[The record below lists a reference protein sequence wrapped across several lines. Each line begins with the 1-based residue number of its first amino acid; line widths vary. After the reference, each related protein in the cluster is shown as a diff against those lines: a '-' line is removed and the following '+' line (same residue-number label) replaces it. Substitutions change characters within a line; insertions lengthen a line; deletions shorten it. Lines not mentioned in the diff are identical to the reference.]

1 MPKRKPAKSAQSNIN
16 GKLGR
21 DLIVVCVVIT
31 LVFTPSITIDAFN
44 PSKFLVMCFGVFYLF
59 LKYKTFVLDSFTRD
73 KFGLFL
79 ALGIIIAS
87 LSLLANHYSPSE
99 RLFGIERRNFGFVT
113 IVSFFALGFIAS
125 VARRS
130 GSINIKSVFSALM
143 ISNLFV
149 SMIFLIQFSGWGFTE
164 FDTQFG
170 VLPSTLGNPNFL
182 SSFLAISIVGILGWY
197 FHPLTLTSWK
207 PLAIV
212 PITVSLWVILKTQSI
227 QGLVALAVGALVLIL
242 LMVRRFSSQTLF
254 GLLSLLVLGGIAFIA
269 AGLFGLGWD
278 LTSRIPQT
286 LLFRVIY
293 WKMGISMIQE
303 SPFLGLGFDS
313 YLDNFRAHLKSRY
326 VDTIGE
332 GVISDSPHNLFLDFF
347 ISGGILLGFF
357 VLVCVGLAIF
367 RGFKNLK
374 EVDKSSSLSQ
384 PNEILLAI
392 LIMFLAIAFISPF
405 QLSLFIWL
413 PVVLGLTA
421 TSERQDFAS
430 GQKQESST
438 SIKSALS
445 IFAVGSWASVLVV
458 CNPIIAVLP
467 MVTEVRYRSAV
478 ESGNFYDLKA
488 VALAWPYSGGRAT
501 AIAQGMLNAS
511 LGQGG
516 SPDQLKQQQFQFI
529 RSSAIDIVESS
540 VNTNPKNYESWLFLF
555 QNAPDTA
562 SKSRALQSLRR
573 LDPFNLQWWSN

>member
-1 MPKRKPAKSAQSNIN
+1 MPKRKAANSAQSIID

-21 DLIVVCVVIT
+21 DLLVVCVVIT

-44 PSKFLVMCFGVFYLF
+44 PSKFLVMCFGVSYLF

-73 KFGLFL
+73 RLGFFL
-79 ALGIIIAS
+79 VLGIIIAS
-87 LSLLANHYSPSE
+87 LSLLANHYSLSE

-113 IVSFFALGFIAS
+113 TFTFFALGFIAI

-130 GSINIKSVFSALM
+130 GSVNLKSFFSALM
-143 ISNLFV
+143 ISNIFV
-149 SMIFLIQFSGWGFTE
+149 SMIFVIQFSGWGFTE

-293 WKMGISMIQE
+293 WKMGMSMIQE

-313 YLDNFRAHLKSRY
+313 YLDNFRAHLESRY

-367 RGFKNLK
+367 KSFKNLK
-374 EVDKSSSLSQ
+374 EVDESSSLNH

-392 LIMFLAIAFISPF
+392 LIMFLVIAFISPF

-445 IFAVGSWASVLVV
+445 IFA
-458 CNPIIAVLP
+458 
-467 MVTEVRYRSAV
+467 
-478 ESGNFYDLKA
+478 
-488 VALAWPYSGGRAT
+488 
-501 AIAQGMLNAS
+501 
-511 LGQGG
+511 
-516 SPDQLKQQQFQFI
+516 
-529 RSSAIDIVESS
+529 IVS
-540 VNTNPKNYESWLFLF
+540 
-555 QNAPDTA
+555 
-562 SKSRALQSLRR
+562 
-573 LDPFNLQWWSN
+573 